1 MTHVPVGVGKNTRI
15 VMKNNGEKPISQYI
29 EHTLLKTEASK
40 TDIERLCKEA
50 IDNDFVG
57 VCVPPYYVKL
67 AYAALEEKKQK
78 VITVVG
84 FPLGYNS
91 ISAKIEES
99 KKAIEDGADE
109 IDMVMNVAAFKSGDL
124 SHVKDG
130 IESVATFC
138 RLKAKPLKVI
148 IETGLLDTEE
158 IRKACEIC
166 AEVEV
171 DYVKTSTG
179 FNGGAKVEDIML
191 MREILPQKIKI
202 KASGG
207 IRDRAFVE
215 ELIKA
220 GADRIGT
227 SAGVQI
233 VQTEK

>member
-1 MTHVPVGVGKNTRI
+1 M
-15 VMKNNGEKPISQYI
+15 PISQYI
-29 EHTLLKTEASK
+29 EHTFLKPEASK
-40 TDIERLCKEA
+40 ADIEKLCLEA
-50 IDNDFVG
+50 IDFDFVG

-67 AYAALEEKKQK
+67 ASAALHDKKQK

-99 KKAIEDGADE
+99 KKSIEDGADE
-109 IDMVMNVAAFKSGDL
+109 IDMVMNIAAFKSGDYG
-124 SHVKDG
+124 HVKDG

-148 IETGLLDTEE
+148 IETGLLSEEE
-158 IRKACEIC
+158 IKKACEIC

-179 FNGGAKVEDIML
+179 FNGGVKIEDLKL
-191 MREILPQKIKI
+191 MRECLPEKIKL

-207 IRDRAFVE
+207 IRDEKFAKK
-215 ELIKA
+215 LIRA
-220 GADRIGT
+220 GANRLGT
-227 SAGVQI
+227 SAGIQI
-233 VQTEK
+233 VNGEKK